1 MYSDTVT
8 AKAIEKIEAQL
19 QIKIDRYTP
28 EESLA
33 LTAHL
38 SSLHAQ
44 KKLGSNGQIDNREFA
59 RFIRNERILFQQ
71 DFFYALRY
79 LTIERDG
86 ISGGGIGPLGETFWD
101 SQKILLNFIAKLEE
115 ENVDN
120 YQ

>member
-8 AKAIEKIEAQL
+8 AKAIEKIEANL

-28 EESLA
+28 EESIA

-44 KKLGSNGQIDNREFA
+44 KKLGANGQVDNREFA

-86 ISGGGIGPLGETFWD
+86 VESGGIGPFSQTFWE
-101 SQKILLNFIAKLEE
+101 SQKILMNLIAKCEE
-115 ENVDN
+115 R
-120 YQ
+120 

>member
-1 MYSDTVT
+1 MYSESVT

-28 EESLA
+28 ENSLT
-33 LTAHL
+33 LTVHL

-86 ISGGGIGPLGETFWD
+86 VCGGGIGTLAETFWE
-101 SQKILLNFIAKLEE
+101 SQKILLKLIAKLEE
-115 ENVDN
+115 RNV
-120 YQ
+120 